1 MRPPAASASLD
12 PTRLERTPVRIARS
26 RLPPPLLSHR
36 DGLWVLEAPYAY
48 DDHGTRL
55 TVPAGF
61 RFDLASVPRLFWPLV
76 APFELSIAAPLL
88 HDFLYRCAGELPA
101 SAAEPPRRYARRD
114 ADRLFREVMEAE
126 GVARWRRDA
135 AWAAARLLGAPSW
148 GRPAPS

>member
-1 MRPPAASASLD
+1 VD
-12 PTRLERTPVRIARS
+12 PTQLDRTPVRIARS

-36 DGLWVLEAPYAY
+36 DGLWVLEADYAC

-88 HDFLYRCAGELPA
+88 HDFLYRYAGDPPA
-101 SAAEPPRRYARRD
+101 PGAVPPRRYARRE
-114 ADRLFREVMEAE
+114 ADRLFREVMAAE
-126 GVARWRRDA
+126 GVAAWRRDA
-135 AWAAARLLGAPSW
+135 AWAAARLFGGRSW
-148 GRPAPS
+148 GRPAPA